1 MSYTWWGCT
10 IDHALE
16 QIQNIKQATTVNIFV
31 GGIIVRVVDTIC
43 RIDTICRND
52 TIWSLHI
59 VRTLCR
65 IAPLC
70 RSDTICPTDTIYW
83 PYISQTFCRGCTIC
97 RTDTI
102 CRIDT
107 IYWPYL
113 IQTLCRGCTICR
125 TDTICRIDTIC
136 WLYTVRTFR
145 SLVSVL
151 NKSVRVKPSV
161 VLAPSVVLTTSAV
174 HCRRLLFN
182 NIFFR
187 CDSYFGRRPVSVQ
200 QLEAG
205 STRSSNAVVG

>member
-1 MSYTWWGCT
+1 MVGCSCVQVPFWYSICSSHLRLGT
-10 IDHALE
+10 SDHALDKL
-16 QIQNIKQATTVNIFV
+16 QNIKQVTTVNIFV
-31 GGIIVRVVDTIC
+31 GGNIVRVVDTIC

-52 TIWSLHI
+52 TICWLHI
-59 VRTLCR
+59 VRTICR
-65 IAPLC
+65 I
-70 RSDTICPTDTIYW
+70 DTIYR
-83 PYISQTFCRGCTIC
+83 I
-97 RTDTI
+97 DTI

-113 IQTLCRGCTICR
+113 IHTLCRGCTICR

-145 SLVSVL
+145 SFVSVL

-187 CDSYFGRRPVSVQ
+187 YDSYFGRRPGSVQ

-205 STRSSNAVVG
+205 STCSSNAVVG